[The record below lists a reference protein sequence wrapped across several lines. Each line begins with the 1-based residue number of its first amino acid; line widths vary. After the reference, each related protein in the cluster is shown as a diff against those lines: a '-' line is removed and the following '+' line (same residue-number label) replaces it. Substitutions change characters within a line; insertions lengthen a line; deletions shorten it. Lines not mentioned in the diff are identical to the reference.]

1 MKAWTQHY
9 GLVFFL
15 GLIAL
20 AAALGFSMM
29 ATGTL
34 WDSNPFLAALRLA
47 GIGFMAAALA
57 MFTALRRDEAGRK
70 GLNTLFGFLI
80 FGGAFLLILGL
91 VFASSGLSQPAGQAG
106 LAFTVAA
113 VLIAGLSQVFVPGHT
128 EPVAKKWPATT
139 VLTRFAIQDDDH
151 HADHGAATGS
161 AAEPDDLTRIEGIGP
176 KLQEILYGGGLRTYQ
191 ALSQEDP
198 QTLRTV
204 IKEAGFSAPFDP
216 ESWPEQATLA
226 AAGKWDELDE
236 LQGRLVAGRTA

>member
-1 MKAWTQHY
+1 M
-9 GLVFFL
+9 
-15 GLIAL
+15 
-20 AAALGFSMM
+20 
-29 ATGTL
+29 
-34 WDSNPFLAALRLA
+34 
-47 GIGFMAAALA
+47 
-57 MFTALRRDEAGRK
+57 
-70 GLNTLFGFLI
+70 
-80 FGGAFLLILGL
+80 
-91 VFASSGLSQPAGQAG
+91 
-106 LAFTVAA
+106 
-113 VLIAGLSQVFVPGHT
+113 LIAGLSQVFVPGHT